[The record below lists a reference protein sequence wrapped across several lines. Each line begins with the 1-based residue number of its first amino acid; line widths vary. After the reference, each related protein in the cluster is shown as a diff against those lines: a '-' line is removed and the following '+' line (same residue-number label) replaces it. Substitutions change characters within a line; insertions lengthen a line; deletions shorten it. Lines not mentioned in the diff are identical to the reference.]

1 METFS
6 RIIALMLFCL
16 FPITGFAQQDN
27 HYPDW
32 HNLSV
37 EDRMEYNS
45 NPQRMLPDA
54 QRAFQSGD
62 YGKALMICSMHFVI
76 YGDETMETSEKNE
89 LETKSKKCYDLLAE
103 MQELS
108 AKGSVSEAKKRARAI
123 IDYNSQDKKALDVL
137 LQDDPVVPPRDTTP
151 TPKPE
156 PKPTPAPVHV
166 TGLRLSKENLS
177 ILEGETEG
185 LTVSV
190 TPSNAV
196 DKSVIWSSDNIRIA
210 IVGPNGVVKAVAP
223 GSAVITAMAADGKI
237 TARCQVTVEPK
248 ERPVQPSAIDSI
260 PKVKD
265 RTVTAPAVRR
275 PSAETRHTRF
285 VAKAGAAYFKGLSPA
300 ISPAAALGLYD
311 IGGSRVGL
319 EAGGSFLRM
328 RDISLSMVLNLSN
341 TVYLRAGAGYFSCSS
356 TTSSSTTGLNA
367 VAGVNFIF
375 GRHFCLDLEAAYY
388 PTVRTMGSESVST
401 AGTSY
406 QMPVVVTLM
415 TAGIAPSIKIGWA
428 F

>member
-37 EDRMEYNS
+37 EERLEYNS

-54 QRAFQSGD
+54 RTAFQGGD

-76 YGDETMETSEKNE
+76 YGDESAETGEKNE
-89 LETKSKKCYDLLAE
+89 LESKSKKCYDLLAE
-103 MQELS
+103 MQELLT
-108 AKGSVSEAKKRARAI
+108 KGPVSEAKKRARAI
-123 IDYNSQDKKALDVL
+123 IDYNAQDKKALDVL
-137 LQDDPVVPPRDTTP
+137 LLDEPAVQPQDTTP
-151 TPKPE
+151 APKPE
-156 PKPTPAPVHV
+156 PKPEQKPEPKPEPEPVHV
-166 TGLRLSKENLS
+166 TGLHLSKENLS
-177 ILEGETEG
+177 ITEG
-185 LTVSV
+185 GTAGLTASV
-190 TPSNAV
+190 TPYNAV
-196 DKSVIWSSDNIRIA
+196 DKTVVWSSDNIRVATIDPTGMVRA
-210 IVGPNGVVKAVAP
+210 IAP
-223 GSAVITAMAADGKI
+223 GSAVITARAGEGKI
-237 TARCQVTVEPK
+237 TARCKVTVEPK
-248 ERPVQPSAIDSI
+248 KQPVQRQPAQ
-260 PKVKD
+260 PAAVKP
-265 RTVTAPAVRR
+265 T
-275 PSAETRHTRF
+275 TRHTRF

-341 TVYLRAGAGYFSCSS
+341 TVYLRAGAGYFSCAS

-367 VAGVNFIF
+367 VAGVNFIL

-415 TAGIAPSIKIGWA
+415 KAGIAPSIKIGWA

>member
-37 EDRMEYNS
+37 EERLEYNS

-54 QRAFQSGD
+54 RTAFQSGD

-76 YGDETMETSEKNE
+76 YGDESAEIGEKNE
-89 LETKSKKCYDLLAE
+89 LESKSKKCYDLLAE
-103 MQELS
+103 MQELLT
-108 AKGSVSEAKKRARAI
+108 KGPVSEAKKRARAI
-123 IDYNSQDKKALDVL
+123 IDYNAQDKKALDVL

-196 DKSVIWSSDNIRIA
+196 DKSVIWSSDNIRVA

-248 ERPVQPSAIDSI
+248 KQPVQRQPAQ
-260 PKVKD
+260 PAAVK
-265 RTVTAPAVRR
+265 PA
-275 PSAETRHTRF
+275 TRHTRF

-367 VAGVNFIF
+367 VAGVNFIL

-406 QMPVVVTLM
+406 WMPVVVTLM
-415 TAGIAPSIKIGWA
+415 KAGLAPSIKIGWA

>member
-1 METFS
+1 MM
-6 RIIALMLFCL
+6 IFCM
-16 FPITGFAQQDN
+16 FPVLGFAQQDKQ
-27 HYPDW
+27 YPDW

-108 AKGSVSEAKKRARAI
+108 AKGAVSEAKKRARAI

-156 PKPTPAPVHV
+156 PKPTPAPAPVHV

-196 DKSVIWSSDNIRIA
+196 DKSVIWSSDNIRVA

-248 ERPVQPSAIDSI
+248 KQPVQRQPAQ
-260 PKVKD
+260 PAAVK
-265 RTVTAPAVRR
+265 PA
-275 PSAETRHTRF
+275 TRHTRF

-367 VAGVNFIF
+367 VAGVNFVL
-375 GRHFCLDLEAAYY
+375 GRHFCLDLEASYY
-388 PTVRTMGSESVST
+388 PAVRTMGSESVST

-406 QMPVVVTLM
+406 WMPVVVTLM
-415 TAGIAPSIKIGWA
+415 KAGLAPSIKIGWA

>member
-76 YGDETMETSEKNE
+76 YGDESAETGEKNE
-89 LETKSKKCYDLLAE
+89 LESKSKKCYDLLAE
-103 MQELS
+103 MQELLTT
-108 AKGSVSEAKKRARAI
+108 GPVSEAKKRARAI
-123 IDYNSQDKKALDVL
+123 IDYNAQDKKALDVL
-137 LQDDPVVPPRDTTP
+137 LLDEPAVPLRDTTP

-156 PKPTPAPVHV
+156 PKPTPAPAPVHV

-196 DKSVIWSSDNIRIA
+196 DKSVIWSSDNIRVA

-223 GSAVITAMAADGKI
+223 GSAVITAKATDGKI

-248 ERPVQPSAIDSI
+248 KQPVQRQPAQ
-260 PKVKD
+260 PAAVK
-265 RTVTAPAVRR
+265 PA
-275 PSAETRHTRF
+275 TRHTRF

-367 VAGVNFIF
+367 VAGVNFVL
-375 GRHFCLDLEAAYY
+375 GRHFCLDLEASYY
-388 PTVRTMGSESVST
+388 PAVRTMGSESVST

-406 QMPVVVTLM
+406 WMPVVVTLM
-415 TAGIAPSIKIGWA
+415 KAGLAPSIKIGWA